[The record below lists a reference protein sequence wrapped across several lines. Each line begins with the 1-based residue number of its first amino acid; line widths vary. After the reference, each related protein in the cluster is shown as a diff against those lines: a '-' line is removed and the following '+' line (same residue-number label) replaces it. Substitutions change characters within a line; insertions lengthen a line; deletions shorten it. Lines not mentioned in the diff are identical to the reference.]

1 MEVRKEMKM
10 QTKSKFGL
18 LIVTASTLL
27 LSACTSSYN
36 KPASAAETAA
46 AARSVAVLNGAAP
59 AQTTAPAY
67 NRKAVRAPTAASNL
81 IIANDTLDINVFKVA
96 DLSSKAQIVQPSGSI
111 SLPLIGSVK
120 VAGLSI
126 NQAENTIAQRL
137 KKYMQDPKVSITRT
151 NKAVEN
157 RVTVEGEVKAPG
169 VFPIKGNLSFLQA
182 IAMAQ
187 GLSDIAESRNVLFYR
202 DGARHSVNLDLV
214 RLGKIPDPV
223 LRGDDRIIVLK
234 NPAKVREKKVIDY
247 LPAVT
252 APISILRGL

>member
-1 MEVRKEMKM
+1 MNK
-10 QTKSKFGL
+10 QLNL
-18 LIVTASTLL
+18 LLMTTLVSMLL
-27 LSACTSSYN
+27 LSACTGSYN
-36 KPASAAETAA
+36 KPATAAETAA
-46 AARSVAVLNGAAP
+46 AARSVAVLNNTPATTSPPPRYNARATRVIPAA
-59 AQTTAPAY
+59 
-67 NRKAVRAPTAASNL
+67 VSNL
-81 IIANDTLDINVFKVA
+81 ITANDKLDINVFKVA
-96 DLSSKAQIVQPSGSI
+96 DLSARALVVENSGLI
-111 SLPLIGSVK
+111 SMPLIGSVK

-126 NQAENTIAQRL
+126 TQAENTITQRL

-187 GLSDIAESRNVLFYR
+187 GLSNVAESRNVLFFR
-202 DGARHSVNLDLV
+202 DGKRHSVNLDLV
-214 RLGKIPDPV
+214 RLGKIADPI

-234 NPAKVREKKVIDY
+234 NAAKVREKKVIDY

-252 APISILRGL
+252 APISILRGI

>member
-1 MEVRKEMKM
+1 MG
-10 QTKSKFGL
+10 SKKIL
-18 LIVTASTLL
+18 QMLM
-27 LSACTSSYN
+27 LSACTRSYN
-36 KPASAAETAA
+36 KPATAAETAA
-46 AARSVAVLNGAAP
+46 AARSVATLNNTAAAP
-59 AQTTAPAY
+59 RYNAKRVASVVPA
-67 NRKAVRAPTAASNL
+67 AVSNL
-81 IIANDTLDINVFKVA
+81 ITANDKLDINVFKVA
-96 DLSSKAQIVQPSGSI
+96 DLSATALIVENSGLI
-111 SLPLIGSVK
+111 SMPLIGSVK

-126 NQAENTIAQRL
+126 TQAENTITQRL

-187 GLSDIAESRNVLFYR
+187 GLSNVAESRNVLFFR
-202 DGARHSVNLDLV
+202 DGKRHSVNLDLV
-214 RLGKIPDPV
+214 RLGKIPDPI

-234 NPAKVREKKVIDY
+234 NASKVREKKVIDY

-252 APISILRGL
+252 APISILQAL

>member
-1 MEVRKEMKM
+1 MKAEL
-10 QTKSKFGL
+10 KL
-18 LIVTASTLL
+18 RLIPLILPLVSALL
-27 LSACTSSYN
+27 LSACSSSYN
-36 KPASAAETAA
+36 KPATAAETAA
-46 AARSVAVLNGAAP
+46 AARSVAVLNNAP
-59 AQTTAPAY
+59 AQTTAVPAY
-67 NRKAVRAPTAASNL
+67 NRKVVSAIPKVASNV
-81 IIANDTLDINVFKVA
+81 ISTNDTLDVNVFKVA
-96 DLSSKAQIVQPSGSI
+96 DLSAKALIVESSGSI
-111 SLPLIGSVK
+111 SLPLVGSVK
-120 VAGLSI
+120 VGGLTIS
-126 NQAENTIAQRL
+126 QAENRISQRL

-187 GLSDIAESRNVLFYR
+187 GLSNVAESRNVLFFR

-214 RLGKIPDPV
+214 RLGKIPDPI
-223 LRGDDRIIVLK
+223 LRGDDRIIVLQ

-252 APISILRGL
+252 APISILRGF

>member
-1 MEVRKEMKM
+1 MKRQSSVILM
-10 QTKSKFGL
+10 TTVVSL
-18 LIVTASTLL
+18 SL
-27 LSACTSSYN
+27 LSACSRS
-36 KPASAAETAA
+36 KPATAAETAA
-46 AARSVAVLNGAAP
+46 AARSVAVLNNTSVTGAP
-59 AQTTAPAY
+59 RY
-67 NRKAVRAPTAASNL
+67 NSRAARVIPTATSNV
-81 IIANDTLDINVFKVA
+81 ITANDKLDINVFKVA
-96 DLSSKAQIVQPSGSI
+96 DLSAKSLIVESSGLI
-111 SLPLIGSVK
+111 SMPLIGSVK

-126 NQAENTIAQRL
+126 TQAENTITQRL

-187 GLSDIAESRNVLFYR
+187 GLSNVAESRNVLFFR
-202 DGARHSVNLDLV
+202 DGKRHSVNLDLV
-214 RLGKIPDPV
+214 RLGKIADPI

-234 NPAKVREKKVIDY
+234 NASKVRERKVIDY

-252 APISILRGL
+252 APISILRGF

>member
-10 QTKSKFGL
+10 QTKNKFGL

-36 KPASAAETAA
+36 KPASVAETAA

-59 AQTTAPAY
+59 APAY

-81 IIANDTLDINVFKVA
+81 ISANDTLDINVFKVA
-96 DLSSKAQIVQPSGSI
+96 DLSSKALIVQPSGAI

-187 GLSDIAESRNVLFYR
+187 GLSNIAESRNILFYR
-202 DGARHSVNLDLV
+202 DGVRHSVNLDLV

>member
-1 MEVRKEMKM
+1 MEVRKGMKM
-10 QTKSKFGL
+10 QTKNKFGL
-18 LIVTASTLL
+18 LIVTASSLL

-59 AQTTAPAY
+59 APAY
-67 NRKAVRAPTAASNL
+67 NRNAVSAPTAASNL
-81 IIANDTLDINVFKVA
+81 ISANDTLDINVFKVA
-96 DLSSKAQIVQPSGSI
+96 DLSSKALIVQPSGSI

-169 VFPIKGNLSFLQA
+169 VFTIKGNLSFLQA

>member
-1 MEVRKEMKM
+1 MK
-10 QTKSKFGL
+10 TDIKFS
-18 LIVTASTLL
+18 LIITVVSTLL
-27 LSACTSSYN
+27 LSACTSSYS

-46 AARSVAVLNGAAP
+46 AARSVAVLNGGSAP
-59 AQTTAPAY
+59 ASNPAY
-67 NRKAVRAPTAASNL
+67 NKRAVRVAPTAASNV
-81 IIANDTLDINVFKVA
+81 ISANDTLDINVFKVA
-96 DLSSKAQIVQPSGSI
+96 DLSSKGLIVQPSGAI

-126 NQAENTIAQRL
+126 NQAENTISQRL

-214 RLGKIPDPV
+214 RLGKISDPI

-234 NPAKVREKKVIDY
+234 NPAKVREKKV
-247 LPAVT
+247 
-252 APISILRGL
+252 